1 MLFNAERPF
10 ALFENQLDPDVKFP
24 FELFFDPIEEI
35 KTYKRAEVSDR
46 FNQIQDLSKKGYFL
60 AGFVDYDALTDSA
73 AITIANDPL
82 VHFYAFT
89 ERRCLS
95 LVDFENRVLPLINT
109 DRRFVSNYFYQGIC
123 KQSEPLVVHDFQVN
137 ETFESYQKKINKIK
151 EYQRQGDTY
160 QVNFTMKNRFKWQGV
175 AFDFFREL
183 KKYQKVSMAAFFH
196 FDKDIC
202 SYSPELFIRK
212 DSDIITSKPMKG
224 TAPRGKDSAEDELL
238 TTQMRQD
245 TKTMSEN
252 LMIVDLIR
260 NDLGR
265 IALPGTVTV
274 PKLFEVESYATLH
287 QMTSTVQAQVDP
299 ALKFAEIMRALFPCG
314 SITGAPKKSTM
325 NIIRELEAEPRQLY
339 TGALGY
345 ILPSGDFVFNVAIR
359 TLVLSKNESG
369 LNEGEMGIGSGIIYE
384 SDTVKEWEECLL
396 KAKFIKMI
404 NSPIQLIETF
414 RYDAESESFLRLQ
427 LHLQRLSQSAA
438 AFGFNFPIDNIKEEL
453 NNLQKQLST
462 EQVDHFQ
469 LDQLAVEH
477 AFVPLPVCDKK
488 VRLLLYQ
495 NGAFQLTH
503 SSVETAKQTYK
514 VVCCKVPIYKRSVFQ
529 RHKTTVRDFY
539 ENVLKKAVAQG
550 YDEIL
555 FFNED
560 ENCVEAS
567 RHNVIIKKG
576 ENLLTPPITD
586 GALPGVFRQ
595 SLFLDK
601 TISISEKS
609 FGWEELISADEI
621 FLCNSVRGLVRS
633 EILPVWIED

>member
-10 ALFENQLDPDVKFP
+10 ALFENQLDFDIKFP
-24 FELFFDPIEEI
+24 YQLFFDPIKEI
-35 KTYKRAEVSDR
+35 KTHKRAEVIEN

-60 AGFVDYDALTDSA
+60 AGFVDYDALTETADSI
-73 AITIANDPL
+73 ITKDPL
-82 VHFYAFT
+82 LHFYAFA
-89 ERRCLS
+89 ERQCLS
-95 LVDFENRVLPLINT
+95 LDEFEKKILPVLTENR
-109 DRRFVSNYFYQGIC
+109 SNIRKNSYEGFC
-123 KQSEPLVVHDFQVN
+123 KQNEPSVVYEFQVN
-137 ETFESYQKKINKIK
+137 ETFESYQKKIEKIK

-196 FDKDIC
+196 FDRDIC

-212 DSDIITSKPMKG
+212 DSDLVTSKPMKG
-224 TAPRGKDSAEDELL
+224 TAPRGLDRGEDEILIN
-238 TTQMRQD
+238 QMRRD

-265 IALPGTVTV
+265 IALPGTVKV
-274 PKLFEVESYATLH
+274 PKLFEVESYSTLH

-299 ALKFAEIMRALFPCG
+299 ALKFAEIMQALFPCG

-345 ILPSGDFVFNVAIR
+345 MLPSGDFVFNVAIR
-359 TLVLSKNESG
+359 TLVLNNYESG
-369 LNEGEMGIGSGIIYE
+369 VNEGKMGIGSGIVYE
-384 SDTVKEWEECLL
+384 SETVKEWEECLL

-414 RYDAESESFLRLQ
+414 RYEAKSRSFLRLQ
-427 LHLQRLSQSAA
+427 LHLQRLAQSAMI
-438 AFGFNFPIDNIKEEL
+438 FGFNLPLEKIKEEL
-453 NNLQKQLST
+453 DNLFNQFSV
-462 EQVDHFQ
+462 EQ
-469 LDQLAVEH
+469 
-477 AFVPLPVCDKK
+477 PSGTNSICDKK
-488 VRLLLYQ
+488 IRLLLYQ
-495 NGAFQLTH
+495 GGAFQLTH
-503 SSVETAKQTYK
+503 SLVETAKQTYK
-514 VVCCKVPIYKRSVFQ
+514 VICCKVPIYKQSIFQ

-539 ENVLKKAVAQG
+539 ENFLQKAVNQG

-560 ENCVEAS
+560 QKCVEAC

-576 ENLLTPPITD
+576 EKLLTPPVAD

-595 SLFLDK
+595 SLFLDE
-601 TISISEKS
+601 TISICEKS
-609 FGWEELISADEI
+609 FGWEELITADEV
-621 FLCNSVRGLVRS
+621 FLCNSVRGQVRA
-633 EILPVWIED
+633 EILPIWIED